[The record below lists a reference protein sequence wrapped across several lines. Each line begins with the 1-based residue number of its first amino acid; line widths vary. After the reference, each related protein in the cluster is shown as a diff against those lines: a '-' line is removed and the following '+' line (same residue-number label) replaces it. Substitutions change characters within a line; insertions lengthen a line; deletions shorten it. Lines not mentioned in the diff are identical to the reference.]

1 MTSRTKNKIVKTSDN
16 DYKILVLEDDGIIC
30 EDICSLL
37 RSHQYSITGVA
48 HNAIQALDMLVNRK
62 PDFALL
68 DINLGSDI
76 SGIDVAKIIQEKH
89 KIPFVFLTS
98 YDDDATLEAVKECSP
113 YGYIVKPFQD
123 RTLLTTIKM
132 ALHNHKTAM
141 DKEDLDK
148 SELEAKTN
156 AKFTNQEFTILNLL
170 LEGLPYKA
178 IGEELYISVN
188 TVKHHTKNLYLK
200 LNVSSRAELYKRIF

>member
-1 MTSRTKNKIVKTSDN
+1 MKIPET
-16 DYKILVLEDDGIIC
+16 DYKVLVLEDDGIIC

-37 RSHQYSITGVA
+37 RTHQYSIIGVA
-48 HNAIQALDMLVNRK
+48 HNGTEALDMLVNRK

-68 DINLGSDI
+68 DINLGSEI
-76 SGIDVAKIIQEKH
+76 SGIDVARIIQEKH

-98 YDDDATLEAVKECSP
+98 YDDEATLQASQECSP

-132 ALHNHKTAM
+132 ALHNHKSRVGKT
-141 DKEDLDK
+141 EVDK
-148 SELEAKTN
+148 SEIEAKTN
-156 AKFTNQEFTILNLL
+156 SKFTNQELVILNLL

-178 IGEELYISVN
+178 IGEEVHISVN
-188 TVKHHTKNLYLK
+188 TVKHHTKNIYLK
-200 LNVSSRAELYKRIF
+200 LEVSSRAELYKKLF

>member
-1 MTSRTKNKIVKTSDN
+1 VKIAET
-16 DYKILVLEDDGIIC
+16 DYKVLVLEDDGIIC

-37 RSHQYSITGVA
+37 RSHHYSIIGVA
-48 HNAIQALDMLVNRK
+48 HNATEVLDMLVNRK

-68 DINLGSDI
+68 DINLGSNI
-76 SGIDVAKIIQEKH
+76 TGIDIAKIIQEKH

-98 YDDDATLEAVKECSP
+98 YDDEETLESAKECSP
-113 YGYIVKPFQD
+113 YGYIVKPFQE

-132 ALHNHKTAM
+132 ALHNHERILSK
-141 DKEDLDK
+141 KQLDK
-148 SELEAKTN
+148 SEIEAKTH
-156 AKFTNQEFTILNLL
+156 AKFTNQEITILNLL
-170 LEGLPYKA
+170 IEGLPYKA

-200 LNVSSRAELYKRIF
+200 LNVGSRAELYKRLF

>member
-1 MTSRTKNKIVKTSDN
+1 MADT
-16 DYKILVLEDDGIIC
+16 DYKIFILEDDVIIC

-37 RSHQYSITGVA
+37 KTHQYSIAGVA
-48 HNAIQALDMLVNRK
+48 HNGTEALDLLVNRK

-68 DINLGSDI
+68 DINLESDI

-89 KIPFVFLTS
+89 NIPFVFLTS
-98 YDDDATLEAVKECSP
+98 YDDDETFEAVQECSP

-123 RTLLTTIKM
+123 RTLLATIKM
-132 ALHNHKTAM
+132 AIHNHRNIK
-141 DKEDLDK
+141 DSNEIDK

-156 AKFTNQEFTILNLL
+156 TKFTNQEVTILNLL

-178 IGEELYISVN
+178 IGDELYISVN
-188 TVKHHTKNLYLK
+188 TVKHHVKNLYLK
-200 LNVSSRAELYKRIF
+200 LDISSRAELYKRLF